1 MKVKIIAS
9 LAVFGSLLLTG
20 CVTRYVQVPAP
31 EAAPA
36 ATASQAPASTV
47 HIDNVRVCRFMATY
61 DGKKYSTLP
70 AVMLVTF
77 SDGDQWVKLPN
88 GASFRVWDKGPL
100 KGDDTMAYYI
110 RSELKNGGIALGSAN
125 HCK

>member
-9 LAVFGSLLLTG
+9 LTVFGSLLLSG

-31 EAAPA
+31 VAAPA
-36 ATASQAPASTV
+36 APAPASTV
-47 HIDNVRVCRFMATY
+47 SIVNVSVCKFMATY
-61 DGKKYSTLP
+61 DGDTYSTLP

-88 GASFRVWDKGPL
+88 GSNFRVWDKGPL
-100 KGDDTMAYYI
+100 KGDHTMAYYI
-110 RSELKNGGIALGSAN
+110 RSKLKNGGTAVGSAN

>member
-1 MKVKIIAS
+1 LKTKIIAS
-9 LAVFGSLLLTG
+9 LAVAASLLMSG
-20 CVTRYVQVPAP
+20 CVTRYVQVPV
-31 EAAPA
+31 AAPA
-36 ATASQAPASTV
+36 APVAQAPASTV
-47 HIDNVRVCRFMATY
+47 HIANVRVCKFIATY

-88 GASFRVWDKGPL
+88 GSSFRVWEKGPL
-100 KGDDTMAYYI
+100 KGDQTMAYYI
-110 RSELKNGGIALGSAN
+110 RSPLKSGGTAVGSAN

>member
-1 MKVKIIAS
+1 MKTKIVAS
-9 LAVFGSLLLTG
+9 LAVAASLLLSG

-31 EAAPA
+31 VAAPA
-36 ATASQAPASTV
+36 APAPESTV
-47 HIDNVRVCRFMATY
+47 HIVNVSVCKFMATY
-61 DGKKYSTLP
+61 DGDTYSTLP

-88 GASFRVWDKGPL
+88 GSNFRVWEKEPL
-100 KGDDTMAYYI
+100 KGDHTMAYYI
-110 RSELKNGGIALGSAN
+110 RSKLKGGGTAVGSAS

>member
-9 LAVFGSLLLTG
+9 LAVFGSLLLSG

-31 EAAPA
+31 VAAPVE
-36 ATASQAPASTV
+36 QAPASTV
-47 HIDNVRVCRFMATY
+47 RIVNVSVCRFVATY
-61 DGKKYSTLP
+61 DGKTYSTLP

-88 GASFRVWDKGPL
+88 GNRFRVWDKEPL
-100 KGDDTMAYYI
+100 KNDQTMAYYI
-110 RSELKNGGIALGSAN
+110 KSELKSGGYAVGSAN

>member
-9 LAVFGSLLLTG
+9 LAVVGSLLLSG

-31 EAAPA
+31 VAAPVA
-36 ATASQAPASTV
+36 QAPASTV
-47 HIDNVRVCRFMATY
+47 HIANVRVCRFMATY

-88 GASFRVWDKGPL
+88 GSSFHVWDKEPL
-100 KGDDTMAYYI
+100 KADQTMAYYI